1 MFWLQTYPLVYAID
15 TACLIVTIQKNL
27 SLQETDILARP
38 HEQSALTRLEL
49 HTSKRK
55 GTPQG

>member
-1 MFWLQTYPLVYAID
+1 LQTYPLVYAMD